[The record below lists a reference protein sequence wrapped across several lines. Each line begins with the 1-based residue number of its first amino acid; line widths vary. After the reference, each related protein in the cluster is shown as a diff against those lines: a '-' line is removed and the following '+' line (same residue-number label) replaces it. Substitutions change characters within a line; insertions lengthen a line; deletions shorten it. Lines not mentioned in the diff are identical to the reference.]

1 MTLSVVRF
9 SILMIRQQVIKTQV
23 NHSTYPKGPTLKGN
37 TACRKRDP
45 ERVEPQGTKSMA
57 RMTNLYNHVGGSEV
71 PVAVKLHLIN
81 GRSDYVVSERFEQ
94 PNERLVSNQFK
105 HGRSLKSSND
115 KI

>member
-1 MTLSVVRF
+1 
-9 SILMIRQQVIKTQV
+9 MIRQQVTKTQV

-37 TACRKRDP
+37 TACRERDP
-45 ERVEPQGTKSMA
+45 ERVESQGTKSMA
-57 RMTNLYNHVGGSEV
+57 RITNLYNRVGGSEV
-71 PVAVKLHLIN
+71 PVVAKLHLIN

-115 KI
+115 KM